1 MHPSCALLSTAVL
14 WNVFGGTI
22 CAEMPGPLSPHESLD
37 AIEVAPGLKVEL
49 VAAEPLI
56 MDPVAFDWGP
66 DGRLWVVEM
75 RDYPNGLTWNQPDDP
90 LNTPGGRV
98 KVLTDT
104 DGDGTYDEAI
114 IFLDGL
120 SYPTGVKVWKH
131 GVLVTAAPEIFFAA
145 DTDGDG
151 RADQREVWYEGF
163 AQSNQQHRVNGLAW
177 GLDNWLHVA
186 NGDGG
191 GLIRPMESREEVD
204 IRGHDLR
211 LNPTTKALEKL
222 TGRTQC
228 GRYRDDWGNWFG
240 CNNSN
245 PLWHYPLRYRW
256 LKRNSSVAAP
266 PASVD
271 VPIEP
276 GAARIYPASKT
287 LDRFNDLNKANR
299 ITSACG
305 PTIYRDDLLGLGF
318 QGNAFICEPVHNL
331 VYRQVLSAKGATF
344 SSQRAES
351 EQESEFFASTDNWS
365 RPVSVRT
372 GPDGALWV
380 ADMYRFVIEHPEW
393 IPLDWQQKLEIRAGS
408 DRGRI
413 YRIYPEDQSPRAI
426 PKLEALSNAEL
437 VPQLTSPN
445 GTVRDLVHQMLLWRE
460 AKDVIP
466 SLRQVAIEG
475 TLPTARLHSLCILE
489 GLGAADAEQLNAA
502 LRDSHPGVVRQALRI
517 AAESGLKDSWEQLMK
532 VSFDDAGV
540 ALEIAGALG
549 EIPDDKAALRL
560 AGVLSEHAEDPY
572 VTATALSSINPSNLT
587 QVLEAFHQPGAS
599 PEILH
604 TLAVLASDWKGAA
617 LQMATTAL
625 VQSAR
630 DSKISA
636 KDIAMLTGLLEGG
649 ATLEQ
654 IASNKNDHEALEEII
669 ATARAQIGNEQ
680 TSTSDRQAALRLIG
694 CRAAF
699 APESDLERLTSL
711 LSPRASP
718 ELQDSIFEALR
729 RAGDAGTVDALTAKW
744 PSLMPSAR
752 SKALNLFLS
761 RQVWTESLLQ
771 AMEAGEVPPSQID
784 LKTRQRLTGSKNE
797 AIRVRSLELFSAAS
811 SSTRDQVLAAHAPVL
826 DLQGDAA
833 AGKATFAQ
841 VCAACHQAEG
851 VGNPVGPDL
860 AALKD
865 TSPEAMLVAILDPN
879 RAVED
884 KYLSYSL
891 STKDGA
897 QHFGLIADE
906 NATSVNLRR
915 ADGSDLT
922 LLRTELASMNSAG
935 ISLMP
940 EGLEASLN
948 HQQLADLIAYLGEL
962 GGESPEQ
969 PVLSARIRPNAEGII
984 ELRASKCRI
993 SGNKLAYM
1001 EDVDALGW
1009 WNSPED
1015 RAEWTAVLDR
1025 PGRYR
1030 VEWEYSVDPKS
1041 AGNSWQLIIN
1051 GETALTGTVPSTGSW
1066 ENFETLALGEVD
1078 LAGADNKVV
1087 LKSKG
1092 ELNRAL
1098 LDLRLIR
1105 FLPIEAK

>member
-1 MHPSCALLSTAVL
+1 MKLSGALLSTAVL
-14 WNVFGGTI
+14 WHLFGGFSY
-22 CAEMPGPLSPHESLD
+22 AEVPPPLSPQEGLASMK
-37 AIEVAPGLKVEL
+37 VAPGLKVEL

-75 RDYPNGLTWNQPDDP
+75 RDYPNGLTWNRPDDP
-90 LNTPGGRV
+90 LNAPGGRI

-104 DGDGTYDEAI
+104 DGDGAYDKAT
-114 IFLDGL
+114 IFLEGL
-120 SYPTGVKVWKH
+120 SYPTGVKVWQH

-151 RADQREVWYEGF
+151 RADQREVWYRGF

-211 LNPTTKALEKL
+211 LNPTTKELEKL

-245 PLWHYPLRYRW
+245 PLWHYPLRYHW
-256 LKRNSSVAAP
+256 LKRNPSVAAP
-266 PASVD
+266 TAYVD
-271 VPIEP
+271 VPVEP

-305 PTIYRDDLLGLGF
+305 PTIYRDEWLGAEF
-318 QGNAFICEPVHNL
+318 HGNAFICEPVHNL
-331 VYRQVLSAKGATF
+331 VYRQVLSPKGATF
-344 SSQRAES
+344 ISQRAES

-365 RPVSVRT
+365 RPVSIRT

-393 IPLDWQQKLEIRAGS
+393 IPLDWQQRLEIRAGS

-413 YRIYPEDQSPRAI
+413 YRIYPEHQTPRAM
-426 PKLEALSNAEL
+426 PDLEKLSNAEL
-437 VPQLTSPN
+437 VAQLTSPN

-460 AKDVIP
+460 ARDVIP
-466 SLRQVAIEG
+466 SLRRMALEG
-475 TLPTARLHSLCILE
+475 AEPTARLHAICILE
-489 GLGAADAEQLNAA
+489 GLDAADPEWLSAA
-502 LRDSHPGVVRQALRI
+502 LQDSHPAVVRQAVRI
-517 AAESGLKDSWEQLMK
+517 AAESSQKDSWEQLMK
-532 VSFDDAGV
+532 VSLEDAGV
-540 ALEIAGALG
+540 ALELAGALG
-549 EIPDDKAALRL
+549 EVADNKAALRL
-560 AGVLSEHAEDPY
+560 SDILREYAEDPY
-572 VTATALSSINPSNLT
+572 ITATALSSLSPSNLP
-587 QVLEAFHQPGAS
+587 QVLEALQQSGTS
-599 PEILH
+599 PELLH
-604 TLAVLASDWKGAA
+604 TLAVLASEWKGAS
-617 LQMATTAL
+617 LQMATRAL
-625 VQSAR
+625 VDSAR
-630 DSKISA
+630 HSNIPA
-636 KDIAMLTGLLEGG
+636 RDIAMLTGLLDGG
-649 ATLEQ
+649 ASLEQ
-654 IASNKNDHEALEEII
+654 IAPNESDREALKTII
-669 ATARAQIGNEQ
+669 TTARARIDQGE
-680 TSTSDRQAALRLIG
+680 TPATERLAALRLIG

-699 APESDLERLTSL
+699 DSDTDLERLTKL
-711 LSPRASP
+711 LSPQASP
-718 ELQDSIFEALR
+718 ALQDSVFEALR
-729 RAGDAGTVDALTAKW
+729 KAGDADTVQALTVQW

-752 SKALNLFLS
+752 NKALNLFLT
-761 RQVWTESLLQ
+761 RQAWIEDFLQ
-771 AMEAGEVPPSQID
+771 VMEAREIPPSQVD
-784 LKTRQRLTGSKNE
+784 LTTRQRLTGSKDE
-797 AIRVRSLELFSAAS
+797 TVRARSLELFSAAS
-811 SSTRDQVLAAHAPVL
+811 SSSRNQVLTAHAPAL
-826 DLQGDAA
+826 ELKGNTAE
-833 AGKATFAQ
+833 GKTTFAM

-851 VGNPVGPDL
+851 VGNPIGPDL

-891 STKDGA
+891 TTRDGG

-906 NATSVNLRR
+906 NATSINLRR
-915 ADGSDLT
+915 ADGSGLT
-922 LLRTELASMNSAG
+922 LLRTDLVSMTSTG
-935 ISLMP
+935 LSLMP
-940 EGLEASLN
+940 EGLEAALS
-948 HQQLADLIAYLGEL
+948 HQQLAYLIAYLGEL
-962 GGESPEQ
+962 GGGSDLQ
-969 PVLSARIRPNAEGII
+969 PVLSARVRPNAKGVI

-1001 EDVDALGW
+1001 EDYDALGW

-1015 RAEWTAVLDR
+1015 RAEWTAILDR

-1051 GETALTGTVPSTGSW
+1051 GEPALTGIVPSTGSW
-1066 ENFETLALGEVD
+1066 ENFETLTLGETD
-1078 LAGADNKVV
+1078 LASADNKVV
-1087 LKSKG
+1087 LKSRG
-1092 ELNRAL
+1092 DLNRAL

-1105 FLPIEAK
+1105 FVPVAAN